1 MFVNH
6 SLQSA
11 LRAAPFA
18 SGRLPGVTR
27 ITAPS
32 DQELLFPSQDPNG
45 RWRAPSPKIQT
56 RYYSVFLSRFDDR
69 FCDTDSATRRPRK
82 QAPMSHRPAAPARA
96 ADASRR
102 EPRRTRREPPP
113 SCRRGAHAV
122 PLSVPFRAR
131 WIRRA
136 ERRGVPAAQAVSPL
150 WRFLHGLRAARAERT
165 AAHFSQLMGAG
176 HIRTDLPTP
185 LGTSVRKPHSGRFRN
200 DQPGANGTIREAHG
214 WCQNRSRTARSS
226 FTAQG

>member
-136 ERRGVPAAQAVSPL
+136 ARCGFPAAENRLAAVAIP
-150 WRFLHGLRAARAERT
+150 RASRSARGED
-165 AAHFSQLMGAG
+165 SGALPPVDG
-176 HIRTDLPTP
+176 RGRIRTDLPTP

-214 WCQNRSRTARSS
+214 WCQNRSRTASSS